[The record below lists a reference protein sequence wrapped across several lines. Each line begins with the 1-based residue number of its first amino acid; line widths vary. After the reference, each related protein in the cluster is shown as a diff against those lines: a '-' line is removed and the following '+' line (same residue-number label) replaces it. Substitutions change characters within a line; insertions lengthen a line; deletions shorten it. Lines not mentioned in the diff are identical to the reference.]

1 MPYIIIGFIVF
12 VLSLKKLLKLAKV
25 KGYLGEK
32 QVDRVLK
39 QAALKH
45 GGLECWDMMFEDDRS
60 SSQVDNLLLTQKAL
74 YVCEVKNYRGRI
86 FGSPTQEQWTMTLL
100 STFTKR
106 NKRGRKVKK
115 THLSKHRFYNPIRQ
129 NTTHIKKIK
138 HVLTNYPEVPIINLV
153 VFGPKADVSNVAHLR
168 EIVPVKHLLK
178 TVASIESSLTQI
190 LSTEDQI
197 DIIDTLFGA
206 NITDK
211 RARKAHVKNL
221 KIRYGK

>member
-1 MPYIIIGFIVF
+1 MPYVMIGLIVF
-12 VLSLKKLLKLAKV
+12 VLSLKKLLRLAIV
-25 KGYLGEK
+25 KGYLGER

-39 QAALKH
+39 QAALSY
-45 GGLECWDMMFEDDRS
+45 GGLECWDMMFQDDRS

-86 FGSPTQEQWTMTLL
+86 FGSPAQEQWTMTLL

-106 NKRGRKVKK
+106 NKRGKKVKR

-129 NTTHIKKIK
+129 NTTHIRKIK
-138 HVLTNYPEVPIINLV
+138 QVLEIYPNVPIINLV
-153 VFGPKADVSNVAHLR
+153 IFGPKADLSNVAHLK
-168 EIVPVKHLLK
+168 EVVPVKHLLK
-178 TVASIESSLTQI
+178 TISSIESSLNQTLTI
-190 LSTEDQI
+190 ENQI
-197 DIIDTLFGA
+197 DMIDVLFLA